1 MNNSARSGTLAR
13 LKDRIAK
20 LENRPVAA
28 AGTAMPAVGAGAG
41 RGTGRFVPWRDA
53 PAGLVHE
60 VWTVNLRDAGAGLG
74 FALGLVRPLLTPA
87 RPAIVWLQRQ
97 FEAAETGLAYGAGLA
112 VLGIKP
118 DAIVIGR
125 MQHTGELLWA
135 AEEALGCTGVAAVVA
150 DIAGYPRALDFT
162 ATRRLALRAA
172 RTGVSVALVRYG
184 PEKPASAAAMRWQVA
199 PAPSGVRAFDERAAG
214 AARFA
219 VGLERAGS
227 GIRGN
232 WLLEWHDDGFGEID
246 TDAEGGAGKTAS
258 GAVVPVLGHRLSR
271 TA

>member
-1 MNNSARSGTLAR
+1 MNDAQRSGTLAR
-13 LKDRIAK
+13 LKDHIAK
-20 LENRPVAA
+20 LEARPVLA
-28 AGTAMPAVGAGAG
+28 AGAAVPSVRARPGRGAG
-41 RGTGRFVPWRDA
+41 RPVPWRQA

-60 VWTVNLRDAGAGLG
+60 VWAENLRDAGAGLG

-112 VLGIKP
+112 VLGIEP

-125 MQHTGELLWA
+125 MKQTGELLWA
-135 AEEALGCTGVAAVVA
+135 AEEALGCAGVAAVIA

-172 RTGVSVALVRYG
+172 RTGVSVVLVRYG
-184 PEKPASAAAMRWQVA
+184 PEKPASAAFMRWQVS
-199 PAPSGVRAFDERAAG
+199 PAPSGKQVFDDRLVG

-219 VGLERAGS
+219 VSLERSGS

-232 WLLEWHDDGFGEID
+232 WLLEWQDDGFGEID
-246 TDAEGGAGKTAS
+246 TDAERSAREAAS

>member
-1 MNNSARSGTLAR
+1 MNDAQRSGTLAR

-28 AGTAMPAVGAGAG
+28 GAIASAGGFGTRRGAA
-41 RGTGRFVPWRDA
+41 RFVPWRQA

-60 VWTVNLRDAGAGLG
+60 VWTGNLRDAGAGLG

-112 VLGIKP
+112 VLGIEP
-118 DAIVIGR
+118 EAIVIGR
-125 MQHTGELLWA
+125 MKQTGELLWA

-172 RTGVSVALVRYG
+172 RTGVSVVLVRYG
-184 PEKPASAAAMRWQVA
+184 PEKPASAAFMRWQVS
-199 PAPSGVRAFDERAAG
+199 PAPSGKRAFDERAGG

-219 VGLERAGS
+219 VSLERSGS
-227 GIRGN
+227 GLRGN
-232 WLLEWHDDGFGEID
+232 WLLEWQDDGFGEID
-246 TDAEGGAGKTAS
+246 ADAERGARKAAS